1 MSRDLIFSAK
11 IDGGNEPTGIY
22 TKNQQQT
29 MSLLKFLKGIFL
41 PKKVAETPVT
51 IVKPEDYPPLVNK
64 VQESAKEALEAP
76 VETAPKTAEQPIEAT
91 MTPEEAPAPLTE
103 KPTKTVKD
111 IKSKSNKPE
120 PAPKPKPKSRPKP
133 KPKPKDGDAK

>member
-1 MSRDLIFSAK
+1 
-11 IDGGNEPTGIY
+11 
-22 TKNQQQT
+22 

-41 PKKVAETPVT
+41 PKKESETPVT

-64 VQESAKEALEAP
+64 VQKPVKKEVVLEAP
-76 VETAPKTAEQPIEAT
+76 IETLPIEQPIEVKPTEQPIEAT
-91 MTPEEAPAPLTE
+91 MTPEETPVTPQE

-111 IKSKSNKPE
+111 IKSKSNKPDV
-120 PAPKPKPKSRPKP
+120 APKPKTKSKPKP